1 MNEPRESQPAV
12 GESGDEPRATTGGA
26 VRETLYKEPGSREQT
41 PATEVTDADLGGVNA
56 STVLME
62 RSGAE
67 QITAERV
74 NMERSGAKS
83 IETKS
88 AQMDHSG
95 VVALGSDS
103 AVLLRSS
110 AVQVV
115 AEEVRLSRSSA
126 VFVMAER
133 ATLEDSRVVIFAGQA
148 DGDVQA
154 VMTTRSAA
162 VFGAAAGLVLTFMLV
177 LLGGRPGK
185 RD

>member
-1 MNEPRESQPAV
+1 MNDPHEPRPTTQ
-12 GESGDEPRATTGGA
+12 ESGGEARVATGGT
-26 VRETLYKEPGSREQT
+26 VREILYKQPGSREQT
-41 PATEVTDADLGGVNA
+41 PATEATEAELGEINA

-62 RSGAE
+62 RSGSE

-74 NMERSGAKS
+74 SMERSGAKS

-88 AQMDHSG
+88 AQLDRSG
-95 VVALGSDS
+95 VVALGSDN

-115 AEEVRLSRSSA
+115 AEEVRMSHSSA
-126 VFVMAER
+126 VFVMSER

-162 VFGAAAGLVLTFMLV
+162 IFGAAAGLVLTLMMV
-177 LLGGRPGK
+177 ILGARSGK
-185 RD
+185 QE